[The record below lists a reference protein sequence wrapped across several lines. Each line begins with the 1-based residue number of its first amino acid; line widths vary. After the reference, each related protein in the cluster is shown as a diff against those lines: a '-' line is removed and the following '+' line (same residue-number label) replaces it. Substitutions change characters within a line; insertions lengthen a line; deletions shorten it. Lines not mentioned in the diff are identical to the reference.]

1 MALTMDAPSKQHLS
15 KRRVLLFTNKLGYQT
30 RSFEAAAQKYA
41 TEIIYVTDRCH
52 QLEDPWGDRAIAVH
66 FESAQ
71 SAAASVVAALKGK
84 SVDGILALG
93 DAPSV
98 AAAYTAREL
107 GISYNHPAAVEACR
121 SKLRMREVFQQTGLK
136 TPWFRVINLDP
147 LPEPALLEISFPC
160 VLKPLSLSASRGV
173 IRANNRDEFVSA
185 AQRIRTLLESPEIRA
200 TREAHLH
207 QILVEGYIPG
217 GEVAV
222 EGLLTDGVLKVLA
235 IFDKPDA
242 LEGPYF
248 EETIYVTPSNL
259 TESQQ
264 RAIQKCAQDCARAV
278 GLTRG
283 PVHAEFRIHGNE
295 EAGTEVWPL
304 EIAARPIGGL
314 CARALRFVENEN
326 HTLENKNAHEPASIG
341 LEELLLLPSLDL
353 PVSIWMRER
362 RASGVMMIP
371 VPSSGILQSV
381 QGEEAAR
388 ATSGITEVLITAR
401 LHDYIEAWPEG
412 ASYLGFLF
420 AAGETPGEVEQ
431 TLRAAH
437 AKLRFTMTPRL
448 PVQHSARQTSGS
460 SAR

>member
-1 MALTMDAPSKQHLS
+1 MDNPSKQHPS
-15 KRRVLLFTNKLGYQT
+15 KRLLLFTNKLGYQT
-30 RSFEAAAQKYA
+30 RSFEEAAQKHE

-71 SAAASVVAALKGK
+71 SAAANVVEALNGK

-93 DAPSV
+93 DSPSV

-107 GISYNHPAAVEACR
+107 GISYNHPASVEACH
-121 SKLRMREVFQQTGLK
+121 SKLRMREVFRECGLK
-136 TPWFRVINLDP
+136 TPWFRTTNLEP
-147 LPEPALLEISFPC
+147 LPEPALLGISYPC

-185 AQRIRTLLESPEIRA
+185 AQRIRKLLESPEIRA
-200 TREAHLH
+200 TREAHLD

-217 GEVAV
+217 REVAV
-222 EGLLTDGVLKVLA
+222 EGLLTDGVLRVLA
-235 IFDKPDA
+235 IFDKPDP

-248 EETIYVTPSNL
+248 EETIYVTPSSL

-264 RAIQKCAQDCARAV
+264 LAIQKCAQESARAI

-283 PVHAEFRIHGNE
+283 PVHAEFRIHHE
-295 EAGTEVWPL
+295 KGTGDEVWPL

-314 CARALRFVENEN
+314 CARALRFIENEN
-326 HTLENKNAHEPASIG
+326 QTIENKNAQKQASIG
-341 LEELLLLPSLDL
+341 LEDLLLLHSLDL
-353 PVSIWMRER
+353 PVSNWMRER
-362 RASGVMMIP
+362 IASGVMMIP
-371 VPSSGILQSV
+371 VPSSGMLESV

-388 ATSGITEVLITAR
+388 ETSGITELLITAR

-420 AAGETPGEVEQ
+420 AAAETPGEVEQ
-431 TLRAAH
+431 TLREAH
-437 AKLRFTMTPRL
+437 AKLHFTMTPRL
-448 PVQHSARQTSGS
+448 PVQHPAQHASRKSAR
-460 SAR
+460 

>member
-1 MALTMDAPSKQHLS
+1 MDNPSKQHPP
-15 KRRVLLFTNKLGYQT
+15 KRLLLFTNKLGYQT
-30 RSFEAAAQKYA
+30 RSFEAAAQKNE
-41 TEIIYVTDRCH
+41 TELIYVTDRCH

-71 SAAASVVAALKGK
+71 SAATNVVKALNGK

-121 SKLRMREVFQQTGLK
+121 SKLRMREVFQQSGLN
-136 TPWFRVINLDP
+136 TPWFRVINLNP
-147 LPEPALLEISFPC
+147 VPEPALLGISYPC

-185 AQRIRTLLESPEIRA
+185 AQRIRELLESPEIRA
-200 TREAHLH
+200 TREAHLD

-217 GEVAV
+217 REVAV

-235 IFDKPDA
+235 IFDKPDP

-264 RAIQKCAQDCARAV
+264 LAIQKCAQESARAI

-283 PVHAEFRIHGNE
+283 PVHAEFRIHREGAANE
-295 EAGTEVWPL
+295 EVWPL

-326 HTLENKNAHEPASIG
+326 PIIENKNAQEQPSIG
-341 LEELLLLPSLDL
+341 LEELLLLHSLDL
-353 PVSIWMRER
+353 PVSTWTRER
-362 RASGVMMIP
+362 MASGVMMIP
-371 VPSSGILQSV
+371 VPSSGMLESV

-388 ATSGITEVLITAR
+388 ETPGITEILITAR

-420 AAGETPGEVEQ
+420 AAAETPAEVEQ

-448 PVQHSARQTSGS
+448 PVQHPAQHASGKSAR
-460 SAR
+460 

>member
-1 MALTMDAPSKQHLS
+1 MDDPSKQNPS
-15 KRRVLLFTNKLGYQT
+15 QRRRLLLFTNKLGYQT
-30 RSFEAAAQKYA
+30 RSFEEAARKHNV
-41 TEIIYVTDRCH
+41 ELIYVTDRCH

-71 SAAASVVAALKGK
+71 SAAGSVVEALNGE

-93 DAPSV
+93 DSPSV
-98 AAAYTAREL
+98 AAANTAREL
-107 GISYNHPAAVEACR
+107 RISYNHPASVEACR
-121 SKLRMREVFQQTGLK
+121 SKLRMREVFQQAGLK
-136 TPWFRVINLDP
+136 SPWFRTINLNP
-147 LPEPALLEISFPC
+147 LPEPSLLDISYPC
-160 VLKPLSLSASRGV
+160 VLKPLPLSASRGV
-173 IRANNRDEFVSA
+173 IRANNREEFVSA
-185 AQRIRTLLESPEIRA
+185 AQRIRKLLESPELRA
-200 TREAHLH
+200 TREVHLD

-217 GEVAV
+217 REVAV

-235 IFDKPDA
+235 IFDKPDP

-259 TESQQ
+259 PESQQ
-264 RAIQKCAQDCARAV
+264 LAIQKCAQESARAV

-283 PVHAEFRIHGNE
+283 PLHAEFRIHNE
-295 EAGTEVWPL
+295 SDADEVGPL

-326 HTLENKNAHEPASIG
+326 QTVENKNATGVRIG
-341 LEELLLLPSLDL
+341 LEELLLLHSLDT
-353 PVSIWMRER
+353 PVSSWNRER
-362 RASGVMMIP
+362 VASGVMMIP
-371 VPSSGILQSV
+371 VPSSGILESV

-388 ATSGITEVLITAR
+388 ASSRITELLITAR

-420 AAGETPGEVEQ
+420 AAAETPGEVEQ
-431 TLRAAH
+431 ALREAH

-448 PVQHSARQTSGS
+448 PVQHPAIHAGGRSA
-460 SAR
+460 